1 MKWHGWTA
9 PCKPMLSD
17 RFATDLN
24 KLHPFPPAM
33 TIGLAVSGGGDSMA
47 LLDLTA
53 EWAAP
58 RSVNLKVASVN
69 HGLRPDAAAE
79 IALVAARCH
88 ALGLPHETLD
98 WEGNGQ
104 SGNLQANARQARQ
117 RLINNWAQSH
127 AIKVILT
134 GHTLD
139 DLGETFLMRL
149 ARGSGVDGLAAMR
162 QSRLIGDILWLRPLL
177 RFNRQELRDW
187 LVENHLTWA
196 DDPSNEDPR
205 FDRVR
210 FRQKMPELAA
220 LGLTPERLS
229 ATAAH
234 MARAAEALG
243 YQTSELARQCAAL
256 TPEGALEIDWKPLRA
271 APDDIQLRLLA
282 GAIRYIAQSPYRPR
296 FDALTGTFEALQQ
309 GRQKTL
315 AGTVLTLQDAT
326 LTIRREPAA
335 VQETSF
341 ASGCLFDN
349 RWEINGPSGAAA
361 MIRPLRTADLQLI
374 GQSRDPKVSASHIL
388 ATPAIWQK
396 DELVAVPTAGI
407 RHKWSNR
414 LVLGTEGFI
423 SSLLSH

>member
-1 MKWHGWTA
+1 MKWLDWTA

-47 LLDLTA
+47 LLDLVA
-53 EWAAP
+53 VWAAP

-69 HGLRPDAAAE
+69 HRLRRDAAAE

-88 ALGLPHETLD
+88 ALGIPHETLD
-98 WEGNGQ
+98 WEDNGQ

-117 RLINNWAQSH
+117 RLINSWAQAH

-162 QSRLIGDILWLRPLL
+162 KSQLIGDILWLRPLL
-177 RFNRQELRDW
+177 GFKRQELRDW
-187 LVENHLTWA
+187 LGENQLTWA
-196 DDPSNEDPR
+196 DDPSNDDPR

-210 FRQKMPELAA
+210 IRQKMPELAA

-229 ATAAH
+229 ATADH

-243 YQTSELARQCAAL
+243 CQTADLARQCAAL
-256 TPEGALEIDWKPLRA
+256 TPEGALKIDWKRLRA

-282 GAIRYIAQSPYRPR
+282 AAIRYIAQSPYRPR

-315 AGTVLTLQDAT
+315 AGTVLTLQETT

-335 VQETSF
+335 VREVPF
-341 ASGCLFDN
+341 APGCLFDN

-374 GQSRDPKVSASHIL
+374 AQSRDPKVSASHIL
-388 ATPAIWQK
+388 ATPAIWQN